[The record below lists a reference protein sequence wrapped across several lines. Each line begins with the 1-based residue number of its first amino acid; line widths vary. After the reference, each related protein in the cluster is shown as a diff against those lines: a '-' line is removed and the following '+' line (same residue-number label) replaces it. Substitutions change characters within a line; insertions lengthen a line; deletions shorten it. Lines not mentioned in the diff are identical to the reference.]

1 MNTAVCYFSENN
13 NYDEK
18 RQIEHICLEEDNV
31 SLFKED
37 GDFSPEKADS
47 LIESAI
53 KNGSDR
59 LIFVA
64 KEDLVESLTRLI
76 PQEYGEFFEDI
87 QIVEEN
93 FIRFKENDNAALQA
107 TSAII
112 NNNQQS
118 QQEQPNKQQDKKLGD
133 KVVFICN
140 AASPHIKSLT
150 QFIKD
155 CQVYES
161 QINNGVLNKMQ
172 LNGAPSMEKW
182 FCNVDSAGLCAS
194 SIHKLYENHPSE
206 AVKSAYTNSNMSK
219 EGFDANIESL
229 IAMAQTSETVKNGFK
244 YIFIVPK
251 DINIQSSN
259 QNIIQILPLQY
270 NYENPNNSKILNYIM
285 EISKAIDT
293 KNADLKKRSNLPS
306 DEKEYAKEFQKN
318 EANVKFIYTYVKAF
332 TWWTKNKDKRI
343 KTSTAESEFEKA
355 LKEFMLAD
363 FNNALN
369 DLKSGT
375 YGSGTA
381 FLANSLEKMYKG
393 IKKDLSTKQDEE
405 DKKEYK
411 TNNEEKAN
419 KKIFEYVH
427 YEELCKL
434 LDLQI

>member
-37 GDFSPEKADS
+37 GDFSPEKADH

-53 KNGSDR
+53 KNGSNR

-87 QIVEEN
+87 QVIEEN
-93 FIRFKENDNAALQA
+93 FIRFKENEQA
-107 TSAII
+107 TPQAASAIV
-112 NNNQQS
+112 NNNQQQP
-118 QQEQPNKQQDKKLGD
+118 QQEQPKQQDKKLGD
-133 KVVFICN
+133 KVVFVCN
-140 AASPHIKSLT
+140 AAAPHIKSLT

-161 QINNGVLNKMQ
+161 QINNGMLNNIK

-194 SIHKLYENHPSE
+194 SIHKLYESHPIE
-206 AVKSAYTNSNMSK
+206 AVKAAYTNSNISK

-229 IAMAQTSETVKNGFK
+229 VAMAQTSETVKNGFK

-251 DINIQSSN
+251 DINIQSPN

-285 EISKAIDT
+285 EISKALDT
-293 KNADLKKRSNLPS
+293 KNAELKKRSNLPS
-306 DEKEYAKEFQKN
+306 DDKEYAKEFQKN

-343 KTSTAESEFEKA
+343 KTQTAESEFEKA

-381 FLANSLEKMYKG
+381 FLVNSLEKMYKG
-393 IKKDLSTKQDEE
+393 VKKDLSSKQDEE
-405 DKKEYK
+405 NKKEDK
-411 TNNEEKAN
+411 TNVEEKSN

-434 LDLQI
+434 LDLQV

>member
-53 KNGSDR
+53 RNGSDR

-87 QIVEEN
+87 QVVEEN
-93 FIRFKENDNAALQA
+93 FIRFKENDNAVPQA
-107 TSAII
+107 TSAIV
-112 NNNQQS
+112 NNNQQP

-140 AASPHIKSLT
+140 AAAPHIKSLT

-293 KNADLKKRSNLPS
+293 KSADLKKRSNLPS

-405 DKKEYK
+405 DNKEDK

-434 LDLQI
+434 LDLQV